1 MIIKFIIFI
10 YLFLVVP
17 FWADAAE
24 FRVESDAES
33 FGVGEEFL
41 VTLVVDTAGEAINAF
56 EGKVVFPE
64 SLLELQGVR
73 EKGSVVSL
81 WVQDPPSF
89 SGLTPGGYN
98 GRGVLFS
105 LVFKVKGEGSGI
117 IDVEQGRALLNDG
130 EGTPADLTI
139 SRFEFSIP
147 NEPSISQ
154 NPMVE
159 TNDTEPPEPFEIRIA
174 RDTSVFDGKPF
185 LVFAAQD
192 KNSGI
197 DHYEIS
203 FLYKGKTTDW
213 QLAENPFL
221 LEHEEDL
228 EKIWV
233 KAVDRAG
240 NERIATLALG
250 TKSSFLVFLLWGNA
264 GILIGIGIV
273 LIFLLWRKKEKREK

>member
-174 RDTSVFDGKPF
+174 RDPSVFDGESF

>member
-1 MIIKFIIFI
+1 MITKFIIFI
-10 YLFLVVP
+10 NLFLISFLCFEV
-17 FWADAAE
+17 ATAAE
-24 FRVESDAES
+24 FRVESDAAS
-33 FGVGEEFL
+33 LGVGEEFL
-41 VTLVVDTAGEAINAF
+41 VTLVVDTSGEAINAF
-56 EGKVVFPE
+56 EGKVVFQE

-89 SGLTPGGYN
+89 SGLTPGGYS

-105 LVFKVKGEGSGI
+105 LVFKAKAEGEGSVAI
-117 IDVEQGRALLNDG
+117 EQGRALLNDG
-130 EGTPADLTI
+130 KGTEAPLEI
-139 SRFEFSIP
+139 INYQFSII
-147 NEPSISQ
+147 NQSSNSQ
-154 NPMVE
+154 ILMTE
-159 TNDTEPPEPFEIRIA
+159 TKDTEPPELFELKIGQ
-174 RDTSVFDGKPF
+174 DPSMFDGKPF
-185 LVFAAQD
+185 LVFATQD

-221 LEHEEDL
+221 LEYEKDL

-240 NERIATLALG
+240 NERIATLDVRNL
-250 TKSSFLVFLLWGNA
+250 FFRFLLLGNA
-264 GILIGIGIV
+264 GILGGIGAV
-273 LIFLLWRKKEKREK
+273 FVFWLWRRKSSFS